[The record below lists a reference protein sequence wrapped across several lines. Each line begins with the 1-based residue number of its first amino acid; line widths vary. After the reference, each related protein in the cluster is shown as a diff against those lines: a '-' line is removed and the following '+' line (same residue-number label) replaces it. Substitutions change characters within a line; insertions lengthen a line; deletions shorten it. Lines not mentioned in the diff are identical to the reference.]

1 MTTQAMYQYIST
13 VEEVIGSL
21 PEVKQYITST
31 SQNHISVNI
40 DLLSKKERKEQKL
53 RDVFAVE
60 SEVLER
66 LQTLEQQGLKVASQV
81 DG

>member
-1 MTTQAMYQYIST
+1 MYQYLPTI
-13 VEEVIGSL
+13 EEVIGSL
-21 PEVKQYITST
+21 PEVKQYVTTTSNN
-31 SQNHISVNI
+31 SISINV

-81 DG
+81 E